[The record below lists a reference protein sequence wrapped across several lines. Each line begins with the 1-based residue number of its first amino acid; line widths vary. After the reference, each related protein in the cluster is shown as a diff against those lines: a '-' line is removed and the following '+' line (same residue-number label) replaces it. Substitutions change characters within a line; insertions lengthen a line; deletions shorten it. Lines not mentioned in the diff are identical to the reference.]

1 MGKSNQLTDVVARN
15 AGLVLSF
22 PSSSGLTHHKSKFL
36 SEVATG
42 VWVQA
47 PESPEAIDLA
57 MRAKTP
63 IGVTFKRDNVRQ
75 VFASTL
81 ERFDPSYQLPDG
93 AITQAV
99 LISAPS
105 EVKSVQRRNNYRA
118 QILPDSG
125 LTLDCWII
133 TRHADLK
140 DRPLP
145 SQHVKL
151 EVRDISLGGAGVILQ
166 SAPGKAAPLTFDD
179 RLRVQVKL
187 NGLELL
193 VEGRVRTLDSASKGA
208 IRTGIRFYFLDDG
221 VDDRLKVSQLA
232 KIIGQLEL
240 KQVKAIRKQA
250 EALEMLAAP
259 ATELTTPAAA

>member
-1 MGKSNQLTDVVARN
+1 MGKLNQLTDVVGRN

-22 PSSSGLTHHKSKFL
+22 PSSAGLSHHKSKFL
-36 SEVATG
+36 SEDAAG
-42 VWVQA
+42 IWVQA
-47 PESPEAIDLA
+47 PESTETIDLA
-57 MRAKTP
+57 IKAKSP

-81 ERFDPSYQLPDG
+81 QRFDPSYQLPDG
-93 AITQAV
+93 AKTPAV
-99 LISAPS
+99 QIAAPS
-105 EVKSVQRRNNYRA
+105 EVKAVQRRNNYRA
-118 QILPDSG
+118 QILPESG

-140 DRPLP
+140 ERPLP
-145 SQHVKL
+145 SQRVKL

-166 SAPGKAAPLTFDD
+166 PVPGKPAPITVED
-179 RLRVQVKL
+179 RLRIQVKL

-193 VEGRVRTLDSASKGA
+193 VEGRVRTPDSVAVGV

-221 VDDRLKVSQLA
+221 VDERLKVSQLA
-232 KIIGQLEL
+232 KIIAQLEL

-250 EALEMLAAP
+250 DATTAPPPSRDQQTSVAA
-259 ATELTTPAAA
+259 